1 MPDGGV
7 EDYSWSVDS
16 KFLAYVSVK
25 KMGKDYAVSTNSD
38 IYLYD
43 NTTGKTINVSE
54 GMMGYDKNPVFSP
67 DGRYLA
73 WTSMARDGY
82 EADKNDIII
91 LDLKSKIKQKLTN
104 NWDET
109 VTQFL
114 WSKDSKFIYASLPY
128 RGTVQL
134 FSISIPE
141 NPQQPVQFKKIT
153 NTEHDYSNLIG
164 IHNQTLY
171 CHRTDMNHAAELF
184 AIDIITGNATQ
195 LTHINTCLLYTSD
208 AADE

>member
-91 LDLKSKIKQKLTN
+91 LDLKSKSNKSLRTIGMKQLPNFYGPKIL
-104 NWDET
+104 
-109 VTQFL
+109 
-114 WSKDSKFIYASLPY
+114 SLFMHPY
-128 RGTVQL
+128 PIGAQC
-134 FSISIPE
+134 S
-141 NPQQPVQFKKIT
+141 
-153 NTEHDYSNLIG
+153 YSL
-164 IHNQTLY
+164 
-171 CHRTDMNHAAELF
+171 
-184 AIDIITGNATQ
+184 
-195 LTHINTCLLYTSD
+195 
-208 AADE
+208 